1 MSTLEAVRSALL
13 QGAGAHI
20 DSRAIGRG
28 EVFFALPG
36 RTHHGG
42 EFAAAAW
49 QRGASWVVL
58 PEGYPPPPEVPHD
71 RIAYHPDP
79 LSFLQ
84 EVAAA
89 YRQRFTLPVLA
100 IGGSNGKTT
109 TKALIGHL
117 LSSRY
122 AVLVSPKSWNNHLGI
137 PLTLL
142 RLQPNHTLAVL
153 ELGDNHPGEIA
164 ALCQLAR
171 PTQGLLTNI
180 GADHL
185 EGYGDLTTNG
195 ATKWELVEYLE
206 AQGGTRLFLNGEDA
220 FFQQKVVRGNLEV
233 CYFGQH
239 PASCAWGRWRAL
251 DWTRSELEGEVEG
264 EGFRLEVPLWGSFN
278 RLNVLA
284 ALAVGKAFG
293 LSLQDMTE
301 RLKTFSP
308 EAYRSQVL
316 RKGGRVIILDAYN
329 ANPSSLAASLQ
340 ALWETLPPS
349 QKAALILGQMEEL
362 GAWAVK
368 AHQEVLESL
377 SLHKAQIRGVVL
389 IGPLWELALER
400 LGGIPYCWYG
410 RVEEVRAGPPPWLEE
425 AEVWYLKGSRA
436 QAVERILEG

>member
-1 MSTLEAVRSALL
+1 MSALEAVRSALL
-13 QGAGAHI
+13 QGTGAHI
-20 DSRAIGRG
+20 DSRAIGPG

-49 QRGASWVVL
+49 QRGAAWVVL
-58 PEGYPPPPEVPHD
+58 PEGYPPPADVPPD

-89 YRQRFTLPVLA
+89 YRQRFTLPLLA

-122 AVLVSPKSWNNHLGI
+122 AVLVSPRSWNNHLGV

-142 RLQPNHTLAVL
+142 RLRPTHAIAVV

-185 EGYGDLTTNG
+185 EGYGDLATNS

-206 AQGGTRLFLNGEDA
+206 TQGGTRLFLNGEEE
-220 FFQQKVVRGNLEV
+220 FFQQRAVKSSLEV
-233 CYFGQH
+233 RYFGDH
-239 PASCAWGRWRAL
+239 PASCAWGQWRTL
-251 DWTRSELEGEVEG
+251 DWEWAELEGEIEG
-264 EGFRLEVPLWGSFN
+264 EGFRLAVPLWGSFN

-293 LSLQDMTE
+293 LSLREMAE

-308 EAYRSQVL
+308 EAYRSQIL
-316 RKGGRVIILDAYN
+316 RKGGRILILDAYN

-340 ALWETLPPS
+340 ALWETVRFP
-349 QKAALILGQMEEL
+349 QKVALILGQMEEL
-362 GAWAVK
+362 GAWALE
-368 AHQEVLESL
+368 AHQKALESL
-377 SLHKAQIRGVVL
+377 SPYRRQIRGVVL
-389 IGPLWELALER
+389 IGPLWEPALER
-400 LGGIPYCWYG
+400 LGGITYRWYS
-410 RVEEVRAGPPPWLEE
+410 RVEEARAAPPPWLEE

-436 QAVERILEG
+436 QAVEKILES